1 MLADVPPHVCLFVAA
16 LAWLIY
22 YPILRRKEIQ
32 NCTVLLEGMMRTLLD
47 DNCLL

>member
-1 MLADVPPHVCLFVAA
+1 MLADVPPHAYYFAAA

-32 NCTVLLEGMMRTLLD
+32 NYRVTLEGM
-47 DNCLL
+47 